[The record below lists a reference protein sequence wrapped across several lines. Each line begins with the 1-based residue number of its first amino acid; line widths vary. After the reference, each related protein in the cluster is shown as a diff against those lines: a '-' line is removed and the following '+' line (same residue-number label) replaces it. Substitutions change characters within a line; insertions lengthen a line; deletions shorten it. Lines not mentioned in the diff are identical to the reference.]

1 MRLVCL
7 SDTHNF
13 HHDIAIPDGDI
24 LIHAGDCTG
33 GGTRNETENFL
44 RWLSAQP
51 HKYKILVPGNH
62 DFYFEKPEQIGKV
75 PKNIILLIDRGIEIE
90 GLQFWGS
97 PMTPGMEN
105 WAFNKER
112 GKQIRNHW
120 NLIPKKTDFLITH
133 TPPYGILDEISSG
146 IKLGCEELAQV
157 LNLIKPKYHLFG
169 HIHHAAGSMK
179 RSSTRFF
186 NLSILDERHRIMH
199 SPLLLDI

>member
-24 LIHAGDCTG
+24 LIHAGDCTD
-33 GGTRNETENFL
+33 GGTRNETSNFL
-44 RWLSAQP
+44 DWFSTQS
-51 HKYKILVPGNH
+51 HKHKILVPGNH

-75 PKNIILLIDRGIEIE
+75 PENINLLIDRGVKIN
-90 GLQFWGS
+90 GFQFWGS
-97 PMTPGMEN
+97 PVTPGMEN

-112 GKQIRNHW
+112 GTQIRNHW
-120 NLIPKKTDFLITH
+120 NLIPKETDILITH

-146 IKLGCEELAQV
+146 IKLGCEELKQILDV
-157 LNLIKPKYHLFG
+157 VHPKYHLFG
-169 HIHHAAGSMK
+169 HIHHAAGMMK
-179 RSSTRFF
+179 QSSIKFF

-199 SPLLLDI
+199 SPLLLDL

>member
-24 LIHAGDCTG
+24 LIHAGDCTD

-44 RWLSAQP
+44 KWLSNQP
-51 HKYKILVPGNH
+51 HTHKILVPGNH

-75 PKNIILLIDRGIEIE
+75 PENINLLIDRGIEIE
-90 GLQFWGS
+90 GLKFWGS
-97 PMTPGMEN
+97 PVTPGMEN

-112 GKQIRNHW
+112 GAQIRNHW
-120 NLIPKKTDFLITH
+120 NLIPKEINFLITH

-146 IKLGCEELAQV
+146 IKLGCEELAHI
-157 LNLIKPKYHLFG
+157 LNIVQPEYHLFG

-179 RSSTRFF
+179 QSPTHFF
-186 NLSILDERHRIMH
+186 NLSILDERHRVIH
-199 SPLLLDI
+199 SPVVLDI